1 MSTPLPET
9 LLIAT
14 GPEGGWTD
22 AEIEQAIAAGLTPV
36 SLGNRILRAV
46 TAPTVALSLVAAV
59 AETYSSP

>member
-1 MSTPLPET
+1 MSTPLSET

-22 AEIEQAIAAGLTPV
+22 AEIEQAIAVGLTPV

-59 AETYSSP
+59 AEAYSSP